1 MTIFNIFLFDFSP
14 YFNKKQKERKKFC
27 PHTQLWKCKRK
38 PFYNPYEKITWVMVN
53 LYIYF
58 MGGKHYKCATIKTIS
73 ICKDIPKPK
82 NK

>member
-14 YFNKKQKERKKFC
+14 YFNKKKKERKKFC

-53 LYIYF
+53 FFGYGYHLFY
-58 MGGKHYKCATIKTIS
+58 GGKALQLR
-73 ICKDIPKPK
+73 
-82 NK
+82 NNQNN